1 MSFEEQVSS
10 LYVVSFMSLKIKSK
24 KITRNL
30 EFLNFFSRVLIFAN
44 LTQQDISRVFNFANL
59 AKIREIRENLY
70 TRKLVRLR
78 YIYHSLCSKEN
89 LNVQIFSVREI
100 LKFLL
105 MWTKLKG
112 PSLI

>member
-1 MSFEEQVSS
+1 MSI
-10 LYVVSFMSLKIKSK
+10 KIKSK
-24 KITRNL
+24 KIRRNL

-78 YIYHSLCSKEN
+78 
-89 LNVQIFSVREI
+89 
-100 LKFLL
+100 
-105 MWTKLKG
+105 
-112 PSLI
+112 